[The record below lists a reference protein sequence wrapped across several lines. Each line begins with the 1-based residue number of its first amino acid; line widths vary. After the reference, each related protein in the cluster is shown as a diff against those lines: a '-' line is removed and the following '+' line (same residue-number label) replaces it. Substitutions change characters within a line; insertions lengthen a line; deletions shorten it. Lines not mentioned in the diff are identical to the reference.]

1 MNKKFVK
8 SLLTSAIVL
17 GAVASPVAAF
27 AQDFDSLI
35 GATEA
40 QINGLSAAQAELYAQ
55 LNASYEKLNQ
65 VQAEATTLQATIEE
79 QDQAISALKAEIKD
93 LEAAIAKRESLLA
106 DQARAVQANGGAANY
121 VNVVASSKSV
131 SDFVGRVDV
140 VKKMVTANK
149 SLLGQQKADK
159 EAVEVKKATV
169 EATKEDNVKKQVAL
183 EALKGALTEEQAN
196 NEAVYNQLTSD
207 LSLAQENRAALIAE
221 KEAYEAQQAAIQL
234 AAQQAAAQAAQEAA
248 AQQAAYEAQQAQAAQ
263 VAQAA
268 TTEQQAQGQQVAPA
282 TPAEQPVVAEG
293 QAQSVA
299 QPVAETPAQPT
310 QPVQAE
316 NGEVPAQPAEVASET
331 PVAPAA
337 QPEVAAGQTQ
347 STVETPAQP
356 VAEQPAPAVETPA
369 QPVAEQ
375 PAPAVETPA
384 QPVAETPAPAVETPA
399 ASTYGDVLATAAK
412 YVGTPYVWGGK
423 STSGFDCSGFV
434 QYVYKEAFG
443 KDVGSWTVP
452 QESAGTKIS
461 VADAQ
466 PGDLYFWGE
475 PGSTYHVAIAT
486 GNGQFIH
493 ASQPGTPLGYNNI
506 NNFTPSFAVRV
517 Q

>member
-17 GAVASPVAAF
+17 GAVASPAAAF

-65 VQAEATTLQATIEE
+65 VQAEATTLQSTIEE
-79 QDQAISALKAEIKD
+79 NDKSIDKLKAEIKE

-159 EAVEVKKATV
+159 EAVEAKKSAV

-221 KEAYEAQQAAIQL
+221 KQAYEAQQAAIQL

-248 AQQAAYEAQQAQAAQ
+248 VQKAAQ
-263 VAQAA
+263 VAA
-268 TTEQQAQGQQVAPA
+268 TEQQAQANQTTSVAP
-282 TPAEQPVVAEG
+282 TEQPVAKEA
-293 QAQSVA
+293 QAQPAAQGEATQEVQPTETAEKVA
-299 QPVAETPAQPT
+299 QPVAEQTTEAKT
-310 QPVQAE
+310 
-316 NGEVPAQPAEVASET
+316 ET
-331 PVAPAA
+331 AA
-337 QPEVAAGQTQ
+337 QA
-347 STVETPAQP
+347 ETPAPVQPAAETTQPAAETPAP
-356 VAEQPAPAVETPA
+356 VAEK
-369 QPVAEQ
+369 
-375 PAPAVETPA
+375 
-384 QPVAETPAPAVETPA
+384 VAETPAPEVTTPA

-443 KDVGSWTVP
+443 KDVGGWTVP

-461 VADAQ
+461 VAEAQ
-466 PGDLYFWGE
+466 PGDLYFWGDA
-475 PGSTYHVAIAT
+475 GSTYHVAIAT
-486 GNGQFIH
+486 GNGQYIH

-517 Q
+517 K